1 MKIYII
7 NLEQDEEKKL
17 ALTSQLKDQGVFD
30 YEVIKAVNGRALS
43 DKYVKDNVY
52 DYAHSQLTLGEVGC
66 ALSHYGIYQKMLQED
81 ISSALILEDDVVLRA
96 DFNVLISNL
105 TANMDVPESKI
116 LSLGESDKI
125 IFYENAYII
134 GEYQEALAVSAYGGY
149 AYCINLAAAKNL
161 VKHLLPIKY
170 EADMFRYF
178 RENGWIESFNVIYP
192 QVVKIVSNHDDISNI
207 HAERYPLIQARKK
220 YRVKHI
226 LNKRPFWVRV
236 KARLQRIFWKFKQIK
251 VDR

>member
-7 NLEQDEEKKL
+7 NLECDEEKKL
-17 ALTSQLKDQGVFD
+17 ALTSQLKNQGISD

-43 DKYVKDNVY
+43 DKYVNANVY
-52 DYAHSQLTLGEVGC
+52 DYPHSQLTLGEVGC

-81 ISSALILEDDVVLRA
+81 ITSALILEDDIVLGA
-96 DFNVLISNL
+96 DFNALISNL
-105 TANMDVPESKI
+105 TANMNVPESKI

-125 IFYENAYII
+125 IRHKNAYIVE
-134 GEYQEALAVSAYGGY
+134 EYQEAFAVSAYGGY

-178 RENGWIESFNVIYP
+178 RENGWIDSFNVIYP
-192 QVVKIVSNHDDISNI
+192 QAVEIVSNHDDISNI

-220 YRVKHI
+220 YRVKQI
-226 LNKRPFWVRV
+226 LNKRPLWIRF